1 MAGVRASD
9 HDEKRGL
16 ILQRAAELFA
26 TQGFHK
32 TTISEITTACKA
44 TSKAWLYHYFESKD
58 EILFTLIHDFLSLV
72 NGRIAEALKSHSSP
86 SARLRSFIRE
96 SLSIYVD
103 YRINY
108 PKLFAEMSALD
119 QTRQQEIKSIERRFL
134 LQVRD
139 ILIELNPNIDKRPH
153 ESMALTLLLFGT
165 INWAYIWFNPAGP
178 LSLDELAD
186 LAEAML
192 INGLASF

>member
-16 ILQRAAELFA
+16 ILHTAAELFA
-26 TQGFHK
+26 KQGFHK
-32 TTISEITTACKA
+32 TSISEITTACKA
-44 TSKAWLYHYFESKD
+44 TSKAWLYHYFQSKD

-72 NGRIAEALKSHSSP
+72 NGRINEALKVHSSP
-86 SARLRSFIRE
+86 SARLRAFIRE

-108 PKLFAEMSALD
+108 PKLFTEMSALD
-119 QTRQQEIKSIERRFL
+119 QTRQLEIKAIQRRYL
-134 LQVRD
+134 LQARD
-139 ILIELNPNIDKRPH
+139 LLIELNPNIDKRPH

-165 INWAYIWFNPAGP
+165 INWAYIWFNPNGP
-178 LSLDELAD
+178 LSLDEM
-186 LAEAML
+186 AELTEKML